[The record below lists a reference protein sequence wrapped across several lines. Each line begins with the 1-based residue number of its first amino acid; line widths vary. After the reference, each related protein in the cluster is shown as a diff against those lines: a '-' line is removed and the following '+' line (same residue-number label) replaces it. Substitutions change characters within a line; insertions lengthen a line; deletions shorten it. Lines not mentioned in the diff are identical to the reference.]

1 MDNIKIATEIILFV
15 IGFFFVSLSYHF
27 KNFFLIIPGIILF
40 ILVIFIYFNQEEK
53 IEEIKEV
60 K

>member
-15 IGFFFVSLSYHF
+15 IGFFFVSLSYYF
-27 KNFFLIIPGIILF
+27 KNFFLVIPGIILF
-40 ILVIFIYFNQEEK
+40 ILIIFIYFNQEEK